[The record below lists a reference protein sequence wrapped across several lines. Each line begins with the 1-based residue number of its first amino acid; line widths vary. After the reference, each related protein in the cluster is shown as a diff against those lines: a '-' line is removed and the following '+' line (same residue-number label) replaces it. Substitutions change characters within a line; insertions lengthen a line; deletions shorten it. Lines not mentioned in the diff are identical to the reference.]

1 MRVLVIGA
9 AGDLGS
15 RVAAALQAEG
25 LAVRAFVRRPITGD
39 DVVVGDLGSAESLAV
54 ACKDVDRMFL
64 LSSPVPNQV
73 ELETNAIEAA
83 ESAGVARIVKVS
95 NIPIPGLETG
105 LHGNHRAIE
114 RRLDASPVDAVFV
127 QPSFFTTVIERQREQ
142 IARGRFVMPTGD
154 GRIAWIEPADIAA
167 VAAAALTRDDVTG
180 ALHIT
185 GPEALSA
192 ADVAA
197 RLGAKHLDPP
207 LDQWRDAAVAGG
219 LDPWLADSTV
229 HLYEAIKRGALA
241 EVTTTVS
248 DVLGRVPQQPFVQL
262 PGSGAG

>member
-9 AGDLGS
+9 AGDLGA
-15 RVAAALQAEG
+15 RVATGVRDEG
-25 LAVRAFVRRPITGD
+25 ADVRAFVRRPVTGD
-39 DVVVGDLGSAESLAV
+39 DVFIGDLGDRGSLV
-54 ACKDVDRMFL
+54 EACKDVDRMFL
-64 LSSPVPNQV
+64 VSSPVPNQV

-83 ESAGVARIVKVS
+83 ESAGVVRIVKVS

-105 LHGNHRAIE
+105 LHGNHRTIE
-114 RRLDASPVDAVFV
+114 RRLDASSVDAVFV
-127 QPSFFTTVIERQREQ
+127 QPSFFTTVIERQRGQ
-142 IARGRFVMPTGD
+142 IAKGRFVMPTGD
-154 GRIAWIEPADIAA
+154 GKIAWIEPADIAA

-192 ADVAA
+192 ADVAG

-207 LDQWRDAAVAGG
+207 LDRWRDAAVAGG

-229 HLYEAIKRGALA
+229 HLYEAIKQGALA
-241 EVTTTVS
+241 DVTEVVPR
-248 DVLGRVPQQPFVQL
+248 VLGRPASRVFTRTD
-262 PGSGAG
+262 AR

>member
-15 RVAAALQAEG
+15 RVATGLRDEG
-25 LAVRAFVRRPITGD
+25 VDVRAFVRRPVAGH
-39 DVVVGDLGSAESLAV
+39 DVFIGDLGDRDSLV
-54 ACKDVDRMFL
+54 EACKDVDRMFL
-64 LSSPVPNQV
+64 VSSPVPNQV

-83 ESAGVARIVKVS
+83 ESAGLTRIAKIS
-95 NIPIPGLETG
+95 NIPIDGLDTG

-127 QPSFFTTVIERQREQ
+127 QPSFFTTVIERQRDQ
-142 IARGRFVMPTGD
+142 IEHGRFVMPTGD
-154 GRIAWIEPADIAA
+154 GKIAWIDPVDIAA
-167 VAAAALTRDDVTG
+167 VAVAALTRDDLHG

-185 GPEALSA
+185 GPESLSA

-197 RLGAKHLDPP
+197 RLGARHIDPP
-207 LDQWRDAAVAGG
+207 LEQWRGAVVKGG

-229 HLYEAIKRGALA
+229 HLYEAIKRGALEPTTDTVA
-241 EVTTTVS
+241 AILGRPATTT
-248 DVLGRVPQQPFVQL
+248 FVQE
-262 PGSGAG
+262 PGFSAG